1 MSRYKKETKV
11 TLPAIRCAVYTRKS
25 TEEGLE
31 QDYNTLDAQRD
42 AGEAYIRS
50 QQHEGWVCLPEHYD
64 DGGFTGANMERPALR
79 RLLADIDAGRV
90 DCVVVYKVD
99 RLSRS
104 LLDFARIMEAFDR
117 RRVSF
122 VSVTQAFNT
131 ASSMGRL
138 VLNVLLSFAQF
149 EREMISERTRD
160 KIAAA
165 RRKGKWVGG
174 MPILG
179 YTVVDTKL
187 VVDDGEAARVREIFQ
202 MYLEK
207 RSILEVAKEL
217 NARGWRTKSWNTRK
231 GTTRGGRLF
240 NKKSLYDLLT
250 NVAYIGKVGYKEEV
264 HDGEQTPI
272 VEGRV
277 FTAAQTLLKRNGR
290 SGGRATRTKHSALLR
305 GRLRCATCD
314 CAMSHSFTVRGPR
327 RYRYYVCQRAQ
338 KHGWDACPNPSIP
351 AGEVER
357 FVVDE
362 IKRVGRD
369 SRVVLETL
377 MRARGEN
384 EERTDRLKTERAG
397 LTRRLR
403 ESSFATEG
411 VADAPSGDRRLA
423 ESPER
428 LRDAARRM
436 VEIDGELTRL
446 AGEMADETDVA
457 AALADFDDLWAS
469 LAPREQLRVVELL
482 VEQVVYNGPAGTVAI
497 TFRPTGIR
505 TLAAGTAA
513 TEEEAA

>member
-1 MSRYKKETKV
+1 
-11 TLPAIRCAVYTRKS
+11 
-25 TEEGLE
+25 
-31 QDYNTLDAQRD
+31 
-42 AGEAYIRS
+42 
-50 QQHEGWVCLPEHYD
+50 
-64 DGGFTGANMERPALR
+64 
-79 RLLADIDAGRV
+79 
-90 DCVVVYKVD
+90 
-99 RLSRS
+99 
-104 LLDFARIMEAFDR
+104 
-117 RRVSF
+117 
-122 VSVTQAFNT
+122 
-131 ASSMGRL
+131 
-138 VLNVLLSFAQF
+138 
-149 EREMISERTRD
+149 MISERTRD

-202 MYLEK
+202 MYREK

-217 NARGWRTKSWNTRK
+217 NARGWRTKS
-231 GTTRGGRLF
+231 
-240 NKKSLYDLLT
+240 
-250 NVAYIGKVGYKEEV
+250 
-264 HDGEQTPI
+264 
-272 VEGRV
+272 
-277 FTAAQTLLKRNGR
+277 
-290 SGGRATRTKHSALLR
+290 
-305 GRLRCATCD
+305 
-314 CAMSHSFTVRGPR
+314 
-327 RYRYYVCQRAQ
+327 
-338 KHGWDACPNPSIP
+338 WDACPNPSIP

-411 VADAPSGDRRLA
+411 VADASSGDRRLA

>member
-11 TLPAIRCAVYTRKS
+11 TMPAIRCAVYTRKS

-79 RLLADIDAGRV
+79 RLLADIDAGRL

-138 VLNVLLSFAQF
+138 V
-149 EREMISERTRD
+149 
-160 KIAAA
+160 
-165 RRKGKWVGG
+165 
-174 MPILG
+174 
-179 YTVVDTKL
+179 
-187 VVDDGEAARVREIFQ
+187 
-202 MYLEK
+202 
-207 RSILEVAKEL
+207 
-217 NARGWRTKSWNTRK
+217 
-231 GTTRGGRLF
+231 

-403 ESSFATEG
+403 ESSIATEG
-411 VADAPSGDRRLA
+411 GADASSGDRRLA

-497 TFRPTGIR
+497 TFRPNGIR
-505 TLAAGTAA
+505 TLAGGMTA